1 MNRLNAFGWMAL
13 AVALAL
19 LPAVVSIPY
28 YLHLVV
34 VIAIYA
40 IVLLG
45 MDILVGQTGQVS
57 LGHAAFF
64 GIGAYAGGLL
74 MMQADV
80 SFAIAVIAAA
90 IIAAVFG
97 LALAAA
103 ALRVSGPYLAMVTLA
118 FGTII
123 QILINEMSW
132 LTKGPIGLAVD
143 KPTLFNE
150 TLDAT
155 GYYYVVL
162 AVLGVALLCAARWSN
177 SYLGRAFEALRDSPI
192 ATACMGISVNRYK
205 AYAFATSAALAGLAG
220 ALYSVS
226 EEYISPNT
234 YSFELSILFLL
245 GTIFGGRKSGAGA
258 LIGAATV
265 VLLPTMLDSMYTF
278 RIVAT
283 LGLAIAALYAFVQLR
298 KLGHIKKAL
307 PAFVPLGVMGGLF
320 AFSLTV
326 ESLNEHRLAIFGLL
340 ILLVVFYLPNGI
352 VGVFRWATGRQR
364 EGVNTNSHG
373 PLEAALPRKPEQ
385 LSLQVKGVTKRFGG
399 LSALNNVCIDV
410 VPGTIHGLIGP
421 NGSGKS
427 TMMNVLTGVYTP
439 TEGSVSLNSEDI
451 HGRSSAEIASA
462 GIARTFQ
469 NVQLFWEISA
479 VENVMVG
486 LHRTFGSSLLGL
498 AISTPSSK
506 REEQLARKRALGLLQ
521 LVGLADLAQTE
532 ARDLPY
538 GKQRLLEIARAL
550 AMSPSILLL
559 DEPAA
564 GLTAPDVAALCQ
576 VLKAVK
582 EFGVTIVLIEHH
594 MDMVMQLC
602 DTISVLDFGE
612 KIAEGQA
619 DEVQNHPKVISA
631 YLGAAA

>member
-1 MNRLNAFGWMAL
+1 MNRIKVIGWLAF

-19 LPAVVSIPY
+19 LPAYVSIPY
-28 YLHLVV
+28 YLHLVA

-40 IVLLG
+40 IVILG

-74 MMQADV
+74 MMEAKV
-80 SFAIAVIAAA
+80 PFGVAVLAASIIAAA
-90 IIAAVFG
+90 FG

-132 LTKGPIGLAVD
+132 LTKGPVGLPVE
-143 KPTLFNE
+143 KPILFGEKLNIE
-150 TLDAT
+150 
-155 GYYYVVL
+155 GYYYIVI
-162 AVLGVALLCAARWSN
+162 AFLGIALVCAKKWSS
-177 SYLGRAFEALRDSPI
+177 SYLGRSFEALRDSPI
-192 ATACMGISVNRYK
+192 ATSCMGISVNRYK
-205 AYAFATSAALAGLAG
+205 AYAFAISAAFAGLAG
-220 ALYSVS
+220 SLYAVS
-226 EEYISPNT
+226 EEYTSPNT

-245 GTIFGGRKSGAGA
+245 GAIFGGRKSGFGA
-258 LIGAATV
+258 LVGATTV
-265 VLLPTMLDSMYTF
+265 VMLPTMLDNMFTF

-283 LGLAIAALYAFVQLR
+283 LGLAFAAVYAFFQVR
-298 KLGHIKKAL
+298 KIGLGTKVL
-307 PAFVPLGVMGGLF
+307 PAFVPLAVMIGLF
-320 AFSLTV
+320 VLSLSV
-326 ESLNEHRLAIFGLL
+326 HSLNEHRLAIFGLL
-340 ILLVVFYLPNGI
+340 ILLVVFYLPKGI
-352 VGVFRWATGRQR
+352 VGVFRWFVGQNGIDANKGMNRAWSATLPKHPQP
-364 EGVNTNSHG
+364 V
-373 PLEAALPRKPEQ
+373 ALK
-385 LSLQVKGVTKRFGG
+385 VDGVTKRFGG
-399 LSALNNVCIDV
+399 LTALRDVRIDII
-410 VPGTIHGLIGP
+410 PGTIHGLIGP

-427 TMMNVLTGVYTP
+427 TMMNVLTGVYSP
-439 TEGSVSLNSEDI
+439 TEGKVRLDSKEIQGRNS
-451 HGRSSAEIASA
+451 SEIASA
-462 GIARTFQ
+462 GISRTFQ

-486 LHRTFGSSLLGL
+486 LHHTFKSGLLGL
-498 AISTPSSK
+498 AMGLPSAK
-506 REEQLARKRALGLLQ
+506 REEQTAYQRAMGLLK
-521 LVGLADLAQTE
+521 LVGLADLSNTE

-564 GLTAPDVAALCQ
+564 GLTAPDVASLCK
-576 VLKAVK
+576 VLKK
-582 EFGVTIVLIEHH
+582 IKDFGVTIVLIEHH

-612 KIAEGQA
+612 IIAEGKPE
-619 DEVQNHPKVISA
+619 EVQRHPKVISA
-631 YLGAAA
+631 YLGAEA

>member
-80 SFAIAVIAAA
+80 SFAVAVIAAA

-258 LIGAATV
+258 LVGAATV

-298 KLGHIKKAL
+298 KLGQIKKAL

-373 PLEAALPRKPEQ
+373 PLEAALPRNPEQ

-612 KIAEGQA
+612 KIAEGKA

>member
-1 MNRLNAFGWMAL
+1 MNRLNTIGWMGL
-13 AVALAL
+13 AVVLAL
-19 LPAVVSIPY
+19 LPTIVSIPY

-74 MMQADV
+74 MMEAQV
-80 SFAIAVIAAA
+80 SFAIAVVAAA

-132 LTKGPIGLAVD
+132 LTKGPVGLAVD
-143 KPTLFNE
+143 KPTLLGE
-150 TLDAT
+150 ALDVT
-155 GYYYVVL
+155 SYYYVVL
-162 AVLGVALLCAARWSN
+162 AVLGAALFCAARWSN

-205 AYAFATSAALAGLAG
+205 AYAFAISAAFAGLAG
-220 ALYSVS
+220 ALYAVS

-283 LGLAIAALYAFVQLR
+283 IGLTIAALYAYFQLR
-298 KLGHIKKAL
+298 KLGQVRKAL
-307 PAFVPLGVMGGLF
+307 PAIVPLGVMGGLF

-352 VGVFRWATGRQR
+352 VGVVRWATGRKR
-364 EGVNTNSHG
+364 EKTADSSDG
-373 PLEAALPRKPEQ
+373 LLDAAMPRRPAQ

-439 TEGSVSLNSEDI
+439 TEGSVQLDSKEI

-486 LHRTFGSSLLGL
+486 LHRTFDSSLLGL
-498 AISTPSSK
+498 AMSTRASK
-506 REEQLARKRALGLLQ
+506 HEEDAARTRALGLLQ
-521 LVGLADLAQTE
+521 LVGLEDLAQAE

-564 GLTAPDVAALCQ
+564 GLTTPDVAALCQ
-576 VLKAVK
+576 VLRAVK

-612 KIAEGQA
+612 KIAEGKA
-619 DEVQNHPKVISA
+619 DEVQSHPKVISA

>member
-1 MNRLNAFGWMAL
+1 MVRLKFFGWLAL
-13 AVALAL
+13 VVLLAL
-19 LPAVVSIPY
+19 LPVIVPIPY
-28 YLHLVV
+28 YLHLVI

-57 LGHAAFF
+57 LGQAAFF

-74 MMQADV
+74 MMKAGV
-80 SFAIAVIAAA
+80 PFILAVVASTCIT
-90 IIAAVFG
+90 AVFG

-132 LTKGPIGLAVD
+132 LTMGPVGLPVD
-143 KPTLFNE
+143 KPTVFGE
-150 TLDAT
+150 KLDVA

-162 AVLGVALLCAARWSN
+162 SFLGLALICATRWSN

-192 ATACMGISVNRYK
+192 ATSCMGISVTRYK
-205 AYAFATSAALAGLAG
+205 AYAFAISAAFAGLAG
-220 ALYSVS
+220 ALYAVS
-226 EEYISPNT
+226 EEYTSPNT

-245 GTIFGGRKSGAGA
+245 GTIFGGRKSRAGA
-258 LIGAATV
+258 LIGAAMV
-265 VLLPTMLDSMYTF
+265 VMLPTMLDSMVTF
-278 RIVAT
+278 RIVAIG
-283 LGLAIAALYAFVQLR
+283 GLIGAAAYAFVQCR
-298 KLGHIKKAL
+298 KLGLTGKVA
-307 PAFVPLGVMGGLF
+307 PAFVPLAVMAGLLV
-320 AFSLTV
+320 FSLKV
-326 ESLNEHRLAIFGLL
+326 HSLNEHRLAIFGLL

-352 VGVFRWATGRQR
+352 VGLFRAFAGARSS
-364 EGVNTNSHG
+364 EGEKGQAGAWS
-373 PLEAALPRKPEQ
+373 AAMPAKPTP
-385 LSLQVKGVTKRFGG
+385 LSLRVDGVTMRFGG
-399 LSALNNVCIDV
+399 LSALRNVCIDV

-439 TEGSVSLNSEDI
+439 TEGAVRLDSREI
-451 HGRSSAEIASA
+451 QGRNSAEIAGA

-469 NVQLFWEISA
+469 NVQLFWEMNA

-486 LHRTFGSSLLGL
+486 LHRTFDTSLLGL
-498 AISTPSSK
+498 ALRTPGAK
-506 REEQLARKRALGLLQ
+506 REEDAAYTRAMSLLQ
-521 LVGLADLAQTE
+521 MVGLADLANAD

-538 GKQRLLEIARAL
+538 GKQRLLEIARAM

-564 GLTAPDVAALCQ
+564 GLTAPDVASLCE
-576 VLKAVK
+576 VLKNIKA
-582 EFGVTIVLIEHH
+582 FGVTIVLIEHH

-612 KIAEGQA
+612 KIAEGKGE
-619 DEVQNHPKVISA
+619 EVQRHPKVISA
-631 YLGAAA
+631 YLGAGA

>member
-1 MNRLNAFGWMAL
+1 MNRLQITSWLAL
-13 AVALAL
+13 AAALAL
-19 LPAVVSIPY
+19 LPVYVSIPY

-74 MMQADV
+74 IMDAQV
-80 SFAIAVIAAA
+80 PFALAVIAAA
-90 IIAAVFG
+90 VISATFG

-132 LTKGPIGLAVD
+132 LTKGPVGLSVD
-143 KPTLFNE
+143 KPTIFGQ
-150 TLDAT
+150 TLGT
-155 GYYYVVL
+155 EGYYYIVL
-162 AVLGVALLCAARWSN
+162 AILGGALVCARRWSN
-177 SYLGRAFEALRDSPI
+177 SYMGRAFEALRDSPI
-192 ATACMGISVNRYK
+192 ATACMGIGVNRYK
-205 AYAFATSAALAGLAG
+205 AYAFAISAAFAGLAG
-220 ALYSVS
+220 ALYAVS
-226 EEYISPNT
+226 EEYTSPNT

-245 GTIFGGRKSGAGA
+245 GTIFGGRKSGVGA
-258 LIGAATV
+258 LVGATTV
-265 VLLPTMLDSMYTF
+265 VMLPTMLDSMFTF
-278 RIVAT
+278 RIVAM
-283 LGLAIAALYAFVQLR
+283 LGLVVAAVYAAIQFR
-298 KLGHIKKAL
+298 KLGSVAKAL
-307 PAFVPLGVMGGLF
+307 PSFVPLAVMVGLF
-320 AFSLTV
+320 VFSLTV
-326 ESLNEHRLAIFGLL
+326 QSLNEHRLAIFGLL

-352 VGVFRWATGRQR
+352 VGVFRGLAGRQGFETASGLR
-364 EGVNTNSHG
+364 GAWN
-373 PLEAALPRKPEQ
+373 AAMPTQPAPMK
-385 LSLQVKGVTKRFGG
+385 LSVDGVTKRFGG
-399 LSALNNVCIDV
+399 LTALRNVCIDV

-439 TEGSVSLNSEDI
+439 TEGSVRLDSKEI
-451 HGRSSAEIASA
+451 QGRNPAEISSA
-462 GIARTFQ
+462 GVARTFQ

-486 LHRTFGSSLLGL
+486 LHRTFDTGLLGL
-498 AISTPSSK
+498 ALRTPASK
-506 REEQLARKRALGLLQ
+506 RAEIAAFDRAMGLLQ
-521 LVGLADLAQTE
+521 LVGLADLANVD

-564 GLTAPDVAALCQ
+564 GLTAPDVASLCE
-576 VLKAVK
+576 VLKSIK

-612 KIAEGQA
+612 KIAEGKA
-619 DEVQNHPKVISA
+619 EDVQRHPKVISA
-631 YLGAAA
+631 YLGSAT